1 LPAVQRYATIVKF
14 SLLGCSLATLGFLL
28 STVRDSSARSEW
40 KRHQA
45 KYREFLLAGAATKL
59 EREAA
64 QDFRV
69 EPKQV
74 FLPKLD
80 RVDRCTTCH
89 LGYDDPRLAEA
100 DEPLRAHPGT
110 FVVDHPTEQFGCT
123 ICHRGQGR
131 ATTTADAHGRVKY
144 WSEPMLAHEDIE
156 LSCGKCHSETPLAGA
171 PRYSAAQMLFN
182 DKGCISC
189 HILRGRG
196 GTEGP
201 EISDAGIRRSPEW
214 HFEHFKDPQA
224 VVPES
229 NMTNFGLTDHEAEL
243 LTSLVMSF
251 DGEPLPPEYLPG
263 PKLTVVSTS
272 SLPLIVQELDPLAA
286 KGYVGSKVCITCH
299 KSLGHDFVLG
309 WETTQMAMTFQ
320 RLEDE
325 PYKERCLACHSTGY
339 NLETGHY
346 AEESVTCEACHG
358 PGKEYVKQVQEGHTE
373 EHRKAARIH
382 TGGRDDVCTVCH
394 KAHVPKELHVPLM
407 RQLSPGPYQSAP
419 TGDDFGPSGSGVRTE
434 R

>member
-1 LPAVQRYATIVKF
+1 MERYARLVK
-14 SLLGCSLATLGFLL
+14 SGLLVCSLATLGFLI
-28 STVRDSSARSEW
+28 SMVRGSPVRKEW
-40 KRHQA
+40 RRHQQQ
-45 KYREFLLAGAATKL
+45 YRRFLREHASTELQRDAARGFL
-59 EREAA
+59 IEH
-64 QDFRV
+64 
-69 EPKQV
+69 KQV
-74 FLPKLD
+74 FLPQLK

-89 LGYDDPRLAEA
+89 LGIDDPRLAEA
-100 DEPLRAHPGT
+100 EEPLRAHPGT
-110 FVVDHPTEQFGCT
+110 FVTDHPLERFGCT

-131 ATTTADAHGRVKY
+131 ATTTEDAHGRVRY

-156 LSCGKCHSETPLAGA
+156 LSCGNCHSETPLVGA
-171 PRYSAAQMLFN
+171 PRYSAAQMFFN

-201 EISDAGIRRSPEW
+201 EISDAGIRRSAEW

-224 VVPES
+224 LVPES
-229 NMTNFGLTDHEAEL
+229 NMTNFAVTDEEAEL
-243 LTSLVMSF
+243 LTFLMMSF
-251 DGEPLPPEYLPG
+251 TGERLPPEYLPG
-263 PKLTVVSTS
+263 PKLTIVPTG
-272 SLPLIVQELDPLAA
+272 SLPLIVQELDPQAA
-286 KGYVGSKVCITCH
+286 IGFVGSKVCITCH

-309 WETTQMAMTFQ
+309 WETTLMATTFQ

-325 PYKERCLACHSTGY
+325 PFPDRCLACHSTGY
-339 NLETGHY
+339 NPQTGHY

-382 TGGRDDVCTVCH
+382 TGDRDDVCTVCH

-407 RQLSPGPYQSAP
+407 RQLAPAPYQAAP
-419 TGDDFGPSGSGVRTE
+419 AGDDFVAPG
-434 R
+434 